1 MNIAFLLTPKA
12 ELAFLYNDFSIRQAL
27 EKMNY
32 HKYSAVPVINRDGKY
47 CGTISEGDFLWFLVE
62 GENGDI
68 RRIDIKSV
76 EHIAISDI
84 VKQDKNPAVRI
95 TATADELLERATNQ
109 NFIPVTD
116 DSGSFIGIVTR
127 KKIIDYLAKQVK

>member
-62 GENGDI
+62 GENGDL
-68 RRIDIKSV
+68 RKIDIKSV

>member
-68 RRIDIKSV
+68 RKIDIKSV

>member
-12 ELAFLYNDFSIRQAL
+12 ELAYLYNDFSIRQAL

-68 RRIDIKSV
+68 RKIDIKSV

>member
-68 RRIDIKSV
+68 RKIDIKSV

-127 KKIIDYLAKQVK
+127 KKIIDYLAKKVK

>member
-12 ELAFLYNDFSIRQAL
+12 EIAYLYNDFSIRQAL

-32 HKYSAVPVINRDGKY
+32 HKYSAVPVIDRDGKY

-84 VKQDKNPAVRI
+84 VKKDKNPAVKI

-127 KKIIDYLAKQVK
+127 KKIIDYLAKKVK

>member
-12 ELAFLYNDFSIRQAL
+12 EIAYLYNDFSIRQAL

-32 HKYSAVPVINRDGKY
+32 HKYSAVPVIDRDGKY

-84 VKQDKNPAVRI
+84 VKKDKNPAVKI

>member
-62 GENGDI
+62 GESGDI

-84 VKQDKNPAVRI
+84 VKKDKNPAVKI

-127 KKIIDYLAKQVK
+127 KKIIDYLAKKVK

>member
-116 DSGSFIGIVTR
+116 DSSSFIGIVTR

>member
-1 MNIAFLLTPKA
+1 MNVAFFLIPKSQVIYLT
-12 ELAFLYNDFSIRQAL
+12 EGSSFRQGM
-27 EKMNY
+27 EKLRRY
-32 HKYSAVPVINRDGKY
+32 GYAAIPVISRDGKY
-47 CGTISEGDFLWFLVE
+47 LGSVSEGDFLWFLVE
-62 GENGDI
+62 GESGDL
-68 RRIDIKSV
+68 RKIDIKSV

>member
-84 VKQDKNPAVRI
+84 VKKDKNPAVKI
-95 TATADELLERATNQ
+95 TATVDELLERATNQ

-127 KKIIDYLAKQVK
+127 KKIIDYLAKKVK

>member
-12 ELAFLYNDFSIRQAL
+12 ELAYLYNDFSIRQAL

-62 GENGDI
+62 GESGDL
-68 RRIDIKSV
+68 RKIDIKSV

>member
-62 GENGDI
+62 GENGDL
-68 RRIDIKSV
+68 RKIDIKSV

-127 KKIIDYLAKQVK
+127 KKIIDYLAKKVK

>member
-62 GENGDI
+62 GESGDL
-68 RRIDIKSV
+68 RKIDIKSV

-127 KKIIDYLAKQVK
+127 KKIIDYLAKKVK

>member
-12 ELAFLYNDFSIRQAL
+12 EIAYPYNDFSIRQAL

-32 HKYSAVPVINRDGKY
+32 HKYSAVPVIDRDGKY

-84 VKQDKNPAVRI
+84 VKKDKNPAVKI

-127 KKIIDYLAKQVK
+127 KKIIDYLAKKVK

>member
-62 GENGDI
+62 GESGDL
-68 RRIDIKSV
+68 RKIDIKSV

>member
-12 ELAFLYNDFSIRQAL
+12 ELAYLYNDFSIRQAL

-62 GENGDI
+62 GESGDL
-68 RRIDIKSV
+68 RKIDIKSV

-127 KKIIDYLAKQVK
+127 KKIIDYLAKKVK

>member
-12 ELAFLYNDFSIRQAL
+12 ELAYLYNDFSIRQAL

-62 GENGDI
+62 GENGDL
-68 RRIDIKSV
+68 RKIDIKSV

-127 KKIIDYLAKQVK
+127 KKIIDYLAKKVK